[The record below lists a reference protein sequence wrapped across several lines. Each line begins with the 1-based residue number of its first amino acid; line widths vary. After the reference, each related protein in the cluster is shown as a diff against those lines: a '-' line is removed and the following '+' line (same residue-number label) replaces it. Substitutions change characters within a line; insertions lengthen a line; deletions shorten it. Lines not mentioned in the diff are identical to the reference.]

1 MKLIVAVL
9 VASTIG
15 LAQSSPTPRMQGRVI
30 DVPGHGQMGYT
41 ISVPRD
47 LGDNDPRP
55 LVLALHPGGGSRGGP
70 FLSQVV
76 EPALRDWGAIIIAP
90 DSPNRR
96 WSEPSAEESVLFLLD
111 DVLERY
117 AIDRNRMLVTG
128 FSMGGAGTWFMS
140 THHPERFSGAIP
152 IAGRPRDN
160 PLDALGPIPV
170 HIIHSRD
177 DELVPIGPA
186 RDAANAL
193 SEQNHTVQF
202 TELSGIGH
210 YAMGGYVDALRQ
222 AGSWMWHQWDTRE

>member
-1 MKLIVAVL
+1 VFE
-9 VASTIG
+9 
-15 LAQSSPTPRMQGRVI
+15 
-30 DVPGHGQMGYT
+30 H
-41 ISVPRD
+41 
-47 LGDNDPRP
+47 
-55 LVLALHPGGGSRGGP
+55 
-70 FLSQVV
+70 
-76 EPALRDWGAIIIAP
+76 
-90 DSPNRR
+90 
-96 WSEPSAEESVLFLLD
+96 
-111 DVLERY
+111 Y

-160 PLDALGPIPV
+160 PLEALDSMPV

-193 SEQNHTVQF
+193 AEQNHTVQF